1 MKILTRM
8 LCIIIL
14 GITILQ
20 VACSEQKQPQAS
32 GKIIKIGI
40 VGPFSG
46 EDKGWGIN
54 GLLGVKTALQLKP
67 YLANGDTI
75 KLVEADDRNTP
86 ALTFSAVQR
95 LILQE
100 EVSAILLFSSSTA
113 AYTVADLAA
122 KYKTPLI
129 AVLASHPE
137 VVKND
142 WITQVTVDDKVMGT
156 VAALY
161 VIDELLIDEV
171 GVFKD
176 STNPHSK
183 FLADE
188 FERKYRAAGGR
199 VTVITLNEKED
210 DYSAIAERLQRNGVE
225 FLYLPLDAEQIISI
239 EQAAQEID
247 WHPQRMVT
255 DNLLSRMIVQF
266 SDKLTYVQGVLA
278 TDIYSSNLPMTD
290 YGKRVKEIF
299 ESSFDVPGTTFA
311 GLGCEGTSLVMTA
324 MERCE
329 DSASRSCINTMLRSS
344 IPLTGLFG
352 RIRINPDGRAER
364 PVFINIIEGTDMH
377 SVVKIY

>member
-8 LCIIIL
+8 LWIIIL
-14 GITILQ
+14 GFTIVL
-20 VACSEQKQPQAS
+20 VSCSEQKQPVAS
-32 GKIIKIGI
+32 GKVVKIGI

-46 EDKGWGIN
+46 KDKGWGIN
-54 GLLGVKTALQLKP
+54 GLLGVKTALQLQP

-75 KLVEADDRNTP
+75 ELVEADDRNTP
-86 ALTFSAVQR
+86 ELTFTAVQR
-95 LILQE
+95 LILQD
-100 EVSAILLFSSSTA
+100 EVSVILLFSSSTA
-113 AYTVADLAA
+113 AYAVADLAA

-171 GVFKD
+171 SVFKYSAD
-176 STNPHSK
+176 PHSK

-188 FERKYRAAGGR
+188 FERKYREAGGR
-199 VTVITLNEKED
+199 VNAITLNGKND
-210 DYSAIAERLQRNGVE
+210 DYTAIAERLQRIGVE

-239 EQAAQEID
+239 EQAAREID
-247 WHPQRMVT
+247 WHPQKMVT

-266 SDKLTYVQGVLA
+266 SDKLSYVQGVLA
-278 TDIYSSNLPMTD
+278 TDIYSSDLPMTD
-290 YGKRVKEIF
+290 YGKRVGKIF
-299 ESSFDVPGTTFA
+299 KNSFDVPGTTFA
-311 GLGCEGTSLVMTA
+311 GLGCESTSLVMAA

-329 DSASRSCINTMLRSS
+329 DTASRSCINTMLRSR
-344 IPLTGLFG
+344 IPFTGLFG
-352 RIRINPDGRAER
+352 IIRINPDGRTER
-364 PVFINIIEGTDMH
+364 PVFINIIEGTDMQ